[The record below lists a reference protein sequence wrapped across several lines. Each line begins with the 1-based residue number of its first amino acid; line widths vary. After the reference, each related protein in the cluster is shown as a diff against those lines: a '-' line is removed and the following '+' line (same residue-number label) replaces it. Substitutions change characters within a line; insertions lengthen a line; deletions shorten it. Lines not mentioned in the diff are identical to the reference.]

1 MPNAV
6 VHNIVDS
13 QAKSYQNSSL
23 FTLSQGFE
31 GFDSTTSHL
40 IKGYLPRNAF
50 GVVYGASG
58 SYKSF
63 HALNWACSVAS
74 GKEWNNKKVTQCNV
88 LYIAGEGGI
97 GVPRR
102 IKAWSTQHISGQ
114 QVKNLYRINHPVIFN
129 QTDEVSALIQTIH
142 THQSKHEQEFGLI
155 IIDTLARCFGHACE
169 NKAEDMNAFIAACDR
184 IKAETEATI
193 LVVHHSGK
201 DADKGAR
208 GSSALRA
215 ACDFEY
221 KIERLEKQQSYR
233 LTCTKA
239 KDDEEAPR
247 QIFDLKESVVLIDED
262 KEPICSLAAVSL
274 GKEDST
280 PTENQKPQSA
290 QKALLIMLKDME
302 SFGSPISRTGLRER
316 YKREGYSPNNFSRT
330 LTILVNQGLITEGEN
345 DFISSS

>member
-1 MPNAV
+1 MPEASI
-6 VHNIVDS
+6 HNIVDNL
-13 QAKSYQNSSL
+13 AKSYQSTQL
-23 FTLSQGFE
+23 FKLSQGFE
-31 GFDSTTSHL
+31 GYDETTSHL

-63 HALNWACSVAS
+63 HALSWACSVAT
-74 GKEWNNKKVTQCNV
+74 GKTWNSKKVTHCNV

-102 IKAWSTQHISGQ
+102 IKAWATQHISNE
-114 QVKNLYRINHPVIFN
+114 QVENLYRINHPVIFS
-129 QTDEVSALIQTIH
+129 QSDEVSALLQTIEA
-142 THQSKHEQEFGLI
+142 HQTAYKQEFGLI

-184 IKAETEATI
+184 IKAETRATI

-221 KIERLEKQQSYR
+221 KIERLNEERSYR
-233 LTCTKA
+233 LICTKA
-239 KDDEEAPR
+239 KDDEEAPS
-247 QIFDLKESVVLIDED
+247 QLFELSESIVFTDED
-262 KEPICSLAAVSL
+262 GEPIHSLAALSI
-274 GKEDST
+274 GKEDIA
-280 PTENQKPQSA
+280 PNDVLRPQNA
-290 QKALLIMLKDME
+290 QKALIVMLADME
-302 SFGSPISRTGLRER
+302 SYGGPVTRTALRER
-316 YKREGYSPNNFSRT
+316 YKQAGYSPNNFART
-330 LTILVNQGLITEGEN
+330 LNSLINQGMIMEKGKDE
-345 DFISSS
+345 ISSP